1 MDFIQFYEMFFFLAN
16 IYVMQK
22 QSRPVPVIFFWYDA
36 GTSAV
41 GTYYERVVKKVL
53 DSRQP
58 ALI

>member
-22 QSRPVPVIFFWYDA
+22 QSRPVPVIFFGYDA

-41 GTYYERVVKKVL
+41 GTYYERVVKK
-53 DSRQP
+53 S
-58 ALI
+58 A

>member
-1 MDFIQFYEMFFFLAN
+1 MDFIQFYEMFFFLGKHICYAKTEPSGSG
-16 IYVMQK
+16 Y
-22 QSRPVPVIFFWYDA
+22 FFWHDA

-58 ALI
+58 ALL